1 MATSDTI
8 ESPIHLGFIL
18 DGNRRWARQRG
29 LPEMAGHLAGYKA
42 LKKVLFSCFDQGV
55 RYVSIYAFSAENW
68 KRDKLEVSSLMQ
80 LALQA
85 VAKDLKTLVKRNI
98 KVRFLGRREGL
109 PPEIL
114 AAVNKAEEATEHM
127 TGGILAVCFNYG
139 GQQELV
145 DAAKACITDGL
156 SPDEVTEETIA
167 QRLYQPEV
175 PPIDM
180 VVRTSGEQRLSNFMT
195 WRTVYSEFLFL
206 EKYWPDMTK
215 DDATAIIEEYNRRSR
230 RFGG

>member
-1 MATSDTI
+1 MATSVTP

-18 DGNRRWARQRG
+18 DGNRRWARQRK
-29 LPEMAGHLAGYKA
+29 LPAIAGHLAGYKA
-42 LKKVLFSCFDQGV
+42 LKDVLFSCFDQGV
-55 RYVSIYAFSAENW
+55 RYVSIYAFSSENW
-68 KRDKLEVSSLMQ
+68 SRDKTEVSGLMQ

-85 VAKDLKTLVKRNI
+85 VTQDLKTLVKKNI
-98 KVRFLGRREGL
+98 KVCFLGRREGL
-109 PPEIL
+109 PPEVL
-114 AAVNKAEEATEHM
+114 AAVVRAEETTEHL
-127 TGGILAVCFNYG
+127 TGGMLAVCFNYG
-139 GQQELV
+139 GQQELI
-145 DAAKACITDGL
+145 DAAKACLADGL
-156 SPDEVTEETIA
+156 SPDEITEETFA
-167 QRLYQPEV
+167 EHLYHPEV

-215 DDATAIIEEYNRRSR
+215 DDVTAIIEEYNRRSR